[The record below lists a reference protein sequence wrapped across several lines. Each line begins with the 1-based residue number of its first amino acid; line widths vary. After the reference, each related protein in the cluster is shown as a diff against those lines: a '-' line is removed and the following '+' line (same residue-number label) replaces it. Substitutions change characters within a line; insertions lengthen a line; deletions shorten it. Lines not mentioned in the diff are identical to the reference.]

1 LEKAKKASEEL
12 KESLESYDKAIDKL
26 KTLTKGTEEYKNAL

>member
-1 LEKAKKASEEL
+1 LEKAKQASEEL

-26 KTLTKGTEEYKNAL
+26 RTLTKGTKEYKDAL